1 MARLL
6 SHILR
11 PKRTQWL
18 KLLVITSGGQVAV
31 QAVTFVCGLAV
42 IRLISVEEYAF
53 YTLATTMLG
62 AMGVIADGGVS
73 SGVMLQ
79 AGKVWRDKEKLAGV
93 ISTGIYL
100 RRKLA
105 IASMALGFPLLALL
119 LLRNGASWGVSVGI
133 CIALIPVLMA
143 TLSSP
148 ILDAPLRL
156 HRNVWPLQSIN
167 TSAGL
172 LRLGGMLCALSV
184 WPMAAAALLVNGA
197 SSIFANWRLRRA
209 ASPYLRKGVPVDPEV
224 KAQILAL
231 MRRIMPNTIYYSFS
245 SQLTIW
251 LVSVFGSVVA
261 VAQVGA
267 LSRIG
272 LALAVA
278 KTVVMTLLFP
288 RFTQLAPS
296 SPLVARR
303 FLQLQG
309 CLWLLSLA
317 VFAAV
322 FVLADPILWL
332 LGPEYAGLKNE
343 LLLMTGSSLAGLA
356 AFTSE
361 KLSQSR
367 GWVISPRFFIPAA
380 ILLQIA
386 LAALLRP
393 SSASAAFTY
402 GLLIQLGT
410 YAAYTAFFLLRAI
423 RGGRLGV

>member
-1 MARLL
+1 M
-6 SHILR
+6 
-11 PKRTQWL
+11 QWL
-18 KLLVITSGGQVAV
+18 KLLLITGGGQVAV

-42 IRLISVEEYAF
+42 IRLVSIEQYAF

-73 SGVMLQ
+73 SGVMVQ
-79 AGKVWRDKEKLAGV
+79 AGKVWRDKQRLAGV
-93 ISTGIYL
+93 ITTGIYL
-100 RRKLA
+100 RRRLA
-105 IASMALGFPLLALL
+105 MASMAFGFPLLALL
-119 LLRNGASWGVSVGI
+119 LLRNGASWGVSVAI
-133 CIALIPVLMA
+133 CIALIPVLVA
-143 TLSSP
+143 TLSAP

-156 HRNVWPLQSIN
+156 HRQVWSLQSIN
-167 TSAGL
+167 ISAGL
-172 LRLGGMLCALSV
+172 LRLGGMLCALAV
-184 WPMAAAALLVNGA
+184 WPVAAAALLVNGA
-197 SSIFANWRLRRA
+197 GSIFANWLLRRA
-209 ASPYLRKGVPVDPEV
+209 AGPYLGQGVPVDPEV
-224 KAQILAL
+224 KAEILAL

-288 RFTQLAPS
+288 RFTQLAPG
-296 SPLVARR
+296 SPLIARR

-322 FVLADPILWL
+322 FLLADPILWL
-332 LGPEYAGLKNE
+332 LGPEYAGLKKE
-343 LLLMTGSSLAGLA
+343 LLLMVGSSLAGLA

-367 GWVISPRFFIPAA
+367 GWVISPKYFIPAA
-380 ILLQIA
+380 ILLQVA

-393 SSASAAFTY
+393 SSAATAFTF
-402 GLLIQLGT
+402 GLLIQFGT
-410 YAAYTAFFLLRAI
+410 YAAYTAFFLLRVAK
-423 RGGRLGV
+423 RG

>member
-1 MARLL
+1 MRTPKSAR
-6 SHILR
+6 
-11 PKRTQWL
+11 WA
-18 KLLVITSGGQVAV
+18 KLVGITGGGQVAV

-42 IRLISVEEYAF
+42 IRLISVEQYAF

-73 SGVMLQ
+73 SGVMVE
-79 AGKVWRDKEKLAGV
+79 AGKVWRDRERLAGV

-100 RRKLA
+100 RRRLA
-105 IASMALGFPLLALL
+105 MASMAVGFPLLAMLL
-119 LLRNGASWGVSVGI
+119 LWNGASWGVSAVI
-133 CIALIPVLMA
+133 CVALVPVLVA
-143 TLSSP
+143 TLSTP

-156 HRNVWPLQSIN
+156 HRQVWPLQSIN
-167 TSAGL
+167 VSAGF
-172 LRLGGMLCALSV
+172 LRLGGLLCALSV
-184 WPMAAAALLVNGA
+184 WPAAAAALLVNGS

-209 ASPYLRKGVPVDPEV
+209 SVPYIERGIPVDPEA
-224 KAQILAL
+224 KKQIVAL
-231 MRRIMPNTIYYSFS
+231 VRRIMPNTIYYSFS

-278 KTVVMTLLFP
+278 KTLVMTLLFP
-288 RFTQLAPS
+288 RFTQLAPT
-296 SPLVARR
+296 SPLIARR

-332 LGPEYAGLKNE
+332 LGPEYRSLKKE
-343 LLLMTGSSLAGLA
+343 LFLMVGSSLAGLA

-367 GWVISPRFFIPAA
+367 GWVISPKYFIPAA

-393 SSASAAFTY
+393 SSAAAAFTY
-402 GLLIQLGT
+402 GIFIQLGT
-410 YAAYTAFFLLRAI
+410 YAAYTAFFLLRVDSL
-423 RGGRLGV
+423 RRLKT